1 MIKKFSLKK
10 ITLILS
16 FIVAL
21 ITVLVFFT
29 VSGYTVANKYKQRL
43 ENVYSRA
50 LNELTDYVNEIKTG
64 LDKAIYSNTSV
75 QQNFL
80 LGKVAIDATSAKNS
94 IAQLPLTRE
103 NLDGINKYFTQLE
116 DYSKYLSKNVL
127 VKGTLSQEEKD
138 KLAQFK
144 TYAERLHEEIVNST
158 IAFVDGD
165 LQIGESISLS
175 NINFDEF
182 TGFGITDNFHD
193 IEGDFTDF
201 PTLIYD
207 GPFSDHMLQKKAKFL
222 ENKEEIS
229 LDAAKKIASDF
240 SGISVDQIVLSGEID
255 GVIKCYRFVYG
266 DVEIAVTKSAG
277 VVNYMINQRT
287 VAENQGVSVNDARDI
302 GKSFLEKHNLND
314 MEEKYYE
321 VKNNIC
327 TINYAYTKDQIICY
341 SDLVKV
347 GIAMDTGEVVSFQ
360 ATGYIM
366 NHHDREYS
374 LPKMSKDQ
382 ASQSVSSNL
391 NILNSNIAY
400 IPTRSLSEVLC
411 FEFECKTALNETML
425 VYINA
430 DTGTEEQIFKVL
442 NGPEGILVI

>member
-1 MIKKFSLKK
+1 MIKKLSLKK

-21 ITVLVFFT
+21 ITVLIFFT

-50 LNELTDYVNEIKTG
+50 LNELTDYVKEIKTG

-80 LGKVAIDATSAKNS
+80 LGKVTVDATSAKNS
-94 IAQLPLTRE
+94 IAQLPLERE
-103 NLDGINKYFTQLE
+103 NLDGMNKYFTQLE
-116 DYSKYLSKNVL
+116 DYSTYLSKNVL
-127 VKGTLSQEEKD
+127 LKETLSQEEKD
-138 KLAQFK
+138 KLAQFE
-144 TYAERLHEEIVNST
+144 TYAARLYEELVSST
-158 IAFVDGD
+158 LSFIDGD
-165 LQIGESISLS
+165 LQIGESVSLS
-175 NINFDEF
+175 NINSDDL
-182 TGFGITDNFHD
+182 TGFGISDNFHD
-193 IEGDFTDF
+193 IEGGFKDF

-207 GPFSDHMLQKKAKFL
+207 GPFSDHILQKKAKLL
-222 ENKEEIS
+222 ENKEEVS
-229 LDAAKKIASDF
+229 LDVAKKIASDF
-240 SGISVDQIVLSGEID
+240 SGINVDQLSLTGETD
-255 GVIKCYRFVYG
+255 GVIKCYRFAYG
-266 DVEIAVTKSAG
+266 DVEIAVTKNAG
-277 VVNYMINQRT
+277 IVNYMINQR
-287 VAENQGVSVNDARDI
+287 AISENKEVSVNTARDI
-302 GKSFLEKHNLND
+302 GKSFLEKQKFND
-314 MEEKYYE
+314 MSEKYYE

-327 TINYAYTKDQIICY
+327 TINYAYTKEGVVCY

-374 LPKMSKDQ
+374 EPKISKDQ
-382 ASQSVSSNL
+382 ARQSVSSNL
-391 NILNSNIAY
+391 KVLQSNIVY

-411 FEFECKTALNETML
+411 FEFECKTALDETML

-430 DTGTEEQIFKVL
+430 DTGVEEQIFKVL